1 LLKTQL
7 LLKNIITEE
16 DWNDIKDDLFYKF
29 AQDAYY
35 TESKNQEIL
44 RSRVEVLN
52 GMASYIGTLFS
63 KSYVQRNVLMLTD
76 EEISQIESDLALEQ
90 PFITQDQQHQMTMAQ
105 QDQEAQ
111 DAAPVD
117 TGE

>member
-1 LLKTQL
+1 
-7 LLKNIITEE
+7 
-16 DWNDIKDDLFYKF
+16 
-29 AQDAYY
+29 
-35 TESKNQEIL
+35 
-44 RSRVEVLN
+44 
-52 GMASYIGTLFS
+52 
-63 KSYVQRNVLMLTD
+63 MLTD

-90 PFITQDQQHQMTMAQ
+90 PFITQDQQHQMNMAQ